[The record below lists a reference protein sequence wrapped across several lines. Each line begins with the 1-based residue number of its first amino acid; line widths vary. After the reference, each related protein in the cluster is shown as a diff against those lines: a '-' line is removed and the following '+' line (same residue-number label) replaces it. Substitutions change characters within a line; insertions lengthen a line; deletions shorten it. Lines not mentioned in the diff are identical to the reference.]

1 MLYYNQ
7 RKPPLERQI
16 PMDNILFFLTPKAL
30 CFHLMADDT
39 LRQALVR
46 MEAAHYAALPILNK
60 KGEYCGTFTEGDALW
75 ALKNQCDLDI
85 HAAEHIRI
93 MDIAHRKDN
102 TPVKVTATM
111 MELLERA
118 ALQNFIPVV
127 DDKNTFIGIVTRRS
141 LIKYCQSELL
151 SQKTES

>member
-1 MLYYNQ
+1 MNQ

-16 PMDNILFFLTPKAL
+16 SMDNILFFLTPKAM
-30 CFHLMADDT
+30 CAHLMADDT

-60 KGEYCGTFTEGDALW
+60 KGEYCGTLTEGDVLW
-75 ALKNQCDLDI
+75 ALKNQCELDI

-111 MELLERA
+111 VELLEGA
-118 ALQNFIPVV
+118 SMQNFIPVV
-127 DDKNTFIGIVTRRS
+127 DDKNTFIGIVTRRAI
-141 LIKYCQSELL
+141 IKYCQTELL
-151 SQKTES
+151 SQKAAT

>member
-1 MLYYNQ
+1 
-7 RKPPLERQI
+7 
-16 PMDNILFFLTPKAL
+16 MDNILFFLTPKAM
-30 CFHLMADDT
+30 CAHLMDDDT

-60 KGEYCGTFTEGDALW
+60 KGEYCGTLTEGDVLW
-75 ALKNQCDLDI
+75 ALKNQCKLDI

-111 MELLERA
+111 MELLDRA
-118 ALQNFIPVV
+118 SRQNFIPVV
-127 DDKNTFIGIVTRRS
+127 DDTKGITMGAV
-141 LIKYCQSELL
+141 KG
-151 SQKTES
+151 